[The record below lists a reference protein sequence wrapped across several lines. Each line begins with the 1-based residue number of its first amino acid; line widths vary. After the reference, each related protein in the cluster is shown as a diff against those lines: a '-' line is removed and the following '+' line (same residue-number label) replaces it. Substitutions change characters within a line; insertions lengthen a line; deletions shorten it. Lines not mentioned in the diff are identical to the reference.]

1 VEAAARTAGRGPI
14 IQVVAYSTPSSGGW
28 YWRIMDYSGE
38 LVEESRERF
47 PTIGEAVALGAKRL
61 GQINLAAAGPVNTGL
76 GRTPPV
82 ARS

>member
-1 VEAAARTAGRGPI
+1 
-14 IQVVAYSTPSSGGW
+14 VAFSTPSSKGW
-28 YWRIMDYSGE
+28 CWRIVDYAGE

-61 GQINLAAAGPVNTGL
+61 GQMNLAAAGPVNTGL

-82 ARS
+82 PRF